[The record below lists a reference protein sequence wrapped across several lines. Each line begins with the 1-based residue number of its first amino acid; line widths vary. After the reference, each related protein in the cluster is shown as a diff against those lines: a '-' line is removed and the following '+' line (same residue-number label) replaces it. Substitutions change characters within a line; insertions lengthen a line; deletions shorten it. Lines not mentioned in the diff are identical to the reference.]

1 MLMPAAG
8 HSVRHRRRAA
18 GLVAA
23 IAMAMAAAAAGC
35 GYSNPAPV
43 VNIAVDTLVAFAM
56 NGSPAAEPSGFD
68 LFSQSMFTID
78 ANLSFDV
85 AFDVDSATRRAVVY
99 PVALVSNGFITT
111 RHVGLQRIDIPYD
124 SATYGLRTGYVFDS
138 AYTLAPGQALYVVT
152 NPVACEADANPSL
165 YGKLVV
171 DSVNTLDRTIHFR
184 ATVDPNCGF
193 RDFKPGIPV
202 F

>member
-1 MLMPAAG
+1 MPATG
-8 HSVRHRRRAA
+8 HSVPHRRRAA
-18 GLVAA
+18 GLAAA
-23 IAMAMAAAAAGC
+23 IALAIAGAGC
-35 GYSNPAPV
+35 GYSNPNPV
-43 VNIAVDTLVAFAM
+43 VDIAVDTLVAFAM
-56 NGSPAAEPSGFD
+56 NGSPASEPSGFD
-68 LFSQSMFTID
+68 LFTQSMVTID
-78 ANLSFDV
+78 DNLAFDV
-85 AFDVDSATRRAVVY
+85 AFDVDSATRRALVY

-111 RHVGLQRIDIPYD
+111 RHVGLQRIAIPYD

-138 AYTLAPGQALYVVT
+138 AYALAPGQALYVVT

-193 RDFKPGIPV
+193 RDFQPGIPV

>member
-1 MLMPAAG
+1 MFMPPAG
-8 HSVRHRRRAA
+8 HSIRQRSRAA
-18 GLVAA
+18 GLAAA
-23 IAMAMAAAAAGC
+23 IALAIAGAGC
-35 GYSNPAPV
+35 GYSNPNPIV
-43 VNIAVDTLVAFAM
+43 DIAVDTLVAFAM

-68 LFSQSMFTID
+68 LFSQSMVTID
-78 ANLSFDV
+78 NNLSFDV
-85 AFDVDSATRRAVVY
+85 AFDVDSATRRALVY

-111 RHVGLQRIDIPYD
+111 RHVGLQRIHIPYD

-138 AYTLAPGQALYVVT
+138 AYVLAPGQALYVVT
-152 NPVACEADANPSL
+152 NPVACEADPNPSL

-193 RDFKPGIPV
+193 RDFLPGIPA